1 MEAPAVAD
9 VPKPLKPPKLPRNVI
24 RIVRGCELNG
34 IVQPRFGVKVKVFG
48 KQVRVGSRF
57 ADVESADTVAQVRL
71 LLGGYG

>member
-1 MEAPAVAD
+1 MRK
-9 VPKPLKPPKLPRNVI
+9 PKSPKLPRNVI
-24 RIVRGCELNG
+24 GVINRGCAM
-34 IVQPRFGVKVKVFG
+34 VPPRYGVKLKVFG